1 MGREKRLSEARTR
14 DLTDKKAR
22 PAQPA
27 PTAAGEPLSATV
39 ATVPVT
45 SPARDVSAA
54 RMILQVILLY
64 LLPISLI
71 VLFGKLVLG
80 L

>member
-14 DLTDKKAR
+14 DLTEKTAPPAR
-22 PAQPA
+22 PAAASASDLPSA
-27 PTAAGEPLSATV
+27 PMAAV
-39 ATVPVT
+39 AVQAQSIPV
-45 SPARDVSAA
+45 A
-54 RMILQVILLY
+54 RMILQLLLLY